1 MSISRWVHSL
11 AGLTAAMLAILP
23 SLPAAHAEEPVTI
36 RIGYGP
42 AAEEQLWLMA
52 AKPDVTPNQGKAYKL
67 DMTIFRGSAPRFK
80 AFEGGQLDAATTSAN
95 AALLAASKGIPL
107 KILASISRE
116 SSKGFTT
123 KYLVAADSKIATIAD
138 LRGKT
143 IGINGY
149 RSSIEIW
156 ARAALIEAGLNPD
169 RDVKWAVV
177 PFPAMGEAIRT
188 GKVDVAGVPQPFAAL
203 EEHQGGLRILFDS
216 KTGIP
221 FDEELQVLIFQ
232 PDFLKKHPDAVR
244 AFLADFVAAT
254 QFYGQHRHEAQQ
266 ALLDAKFV
274 QLDPAVLFAMQDNYR
289 APDGRPS
296 IDLLRQMQDLMLKM
310 KFQDEPAK
318 LDEIV
323 DLSFFPP
330 QK

>member
-1 MSISRWVHSL
+1 MSNLRRVRGL
-11 AGLTAAMLAILP
+11 AAAMLVVLP
-23 SLPAAHAEEPVTI
+23 FLAPARAAEPVTI
-36 RIGYGP
+36 RLGYGP

-52 AKPDVTPNQGKAYKL
+52 AKPDVTPNQGKAYRL
-67 DMTIFRGSAPRFK
+67 EMTIFRGSEPRFK

-107 KILASISRE
+107 KIVASISRE

-123 KYLVAADSKIATIAD
+123 KYLVAADAKIATVAD

-188 GKVDVAGVPQPFAAL
+188 GKVDVAGVPQPFAAM
-203 EEHQGGLRILFDS
+203 EQKQGGLRILFDS
-216 KTGIP
+216 KSGIP
-221 FDEELQVLIFQ
+221 FDEELQILIFQ
-232 PDFLKKHPDAVR
+232 PEFLTKHPETVR

-254 QFYGQHRHEAQQ
+254 HFYVEHRQEAQQ

-274 QLDPAVLFAMQDNYR
+274 QLDPAVLFEMADNYR
-289 APDGRPS
+289 ALDGRPS
-296 IDLLRQMQDLMLKM
+296 IDSLRGMQDLMLKM
-310 KFQDEPAK
+310 KLQEEPAK
-318 LDEIV
+318 IDEIV

-330 QK
+330 EK